1 MYSSQHP
8 VYDGGKNTAAWSWV
22 DDKIFEDALVKF
34 PEGVVNRWE
43 KIAGCLA
50 GKSIDDVILHYEKLV
65 YDVGQI
71 ESGLIEVPNYSE
83 LTETETRGGG
93 MSSSS
98 SGKRSQYERKKGKPW
113 TVEEHMLFLRGLEIY
128 GKSDWRSI
136 SRNVVISRLPSQVA
150 SHAQKYFNRLKSSK
164 KERKRSSIHD
174 ITRVSDCITIAYP
187 DINTNNND
195 NTSLAAAM
203 DYYSNPN
210 TNTLA
215 AIDCYNNNNNNG
227 SAGMNCYINNNNN
240 MCAAVDYHINNNN
253 NNNIESAN
261 INNNTVLDCLEWHGI
276 YSESAL
282 DCLDLPE
289 MSNVISVPAPANPPH
304 IHECFP
310 DFSYPF

>member
-8 VYDGGKNTAAWSWV
+8 MYDGGKNTAAEAAWSWA

-83 LTETETRGGG
+83 LTETRGG
-93 MSSSS
+93 MSSCS
-98 SGKRSQYERKKGKPW
+98 SGKRSQCERKKGKPW

-136 SRNVVISRLPSQVA
+136 SRNVVITRLPSQVA

-187 DINTNNND
+187 DINTNTTNN
-195 NTSLAAAM
+195 NTSLAAAAAM
-203 DYYSNPN
+203 DYYPNP
-210 TNTLA
+210 NTLA
-215 AIDCYNNNNNNG
+215 AVDCYNNNNNNNNNG
-227 SAGMNCYINNNNN
+227 SAGMNCYINNNNTI
-240 MCAAVDYHINNNN
+240 D
-253 NNNIESAN
+253 SAN
-261 INNNTVLDCLEWHGI
+261 INNNTVLDCLEWRGI
-276 YSESAL
+276 NSESAL

-289 MSNVISVPAPANPPH
+289 MSNVISVPAPAPANPPPH
-304 IHECFP
+304 IHEWFP
-310 DFSYPF
+310 DNFSYPF